1 MQIRFNIAWFI
12 LIAASGVFALLYLW
26 YTLFP
31 GNVAGETLLYFS
43 VDQVNRGREYSLMLR
58 LLFIGSFIAEFA
70 FLIWLVFGDQGAAL
84 SRWAQSA
91 AGGYWG
97 GVLLFFASLW
107 GLLQIITLPF
117 AIYGSYY
124 WQHRWGFSTQ
134 SLGGWWIDYLKGAGL
149 ELAIT
154 SVGVLLFFWLI
165 NRWSNWWLAGAVLFS
180 LWLIL
185 QSFLWPVLVSPLFNR
200 FEPVQDKE
208 VLSMVRDL
216 SQKVQLPVDQ
226 VLVMDASQRTT
237 KANAYF
243 TGLGR
248 TKRIVL
254 YDTLLE
260 KYPPGEIKAVVAHEM
275 AHWRQGHIIKGLAMG
290 ILGNFILWGLLYFI
304 LNTTIPVYGR
314 FPPVTWAVLLLFF
327 LLVSFTSSPIQNYIS
342 RNMEVEADRIAVNL
356 TGDIPSAVQLQ
367 VDLSTRNMSDVSPP
381 PFIRWF
387 SYSHP
392 PATERIAN
400 AIKVNPPGIPG
411 GLR

>member
-1 MQIRFNIAWFI
+1 MQTRLNIAWVI
-12 LIAASGVFALLYLW
+12 LIATSAVFTLLYLW
-26 YTLFP
+26 YSLFP
-31 GNVAGETLLYFS
+31 GNVAGEATQYFS
-43 VDQVNRGREYSLMLR
+43 VDQVNRGRDYNQALR
-58 LLFIGSFIAEFA
+58 LVFVGSFIAEAA

-84 SRWAQSA
+84 SRWAQKSA
-91 AGGYWG
+91 FGSYWG

-107 GLLQIITLPF
+107 GLLQIIGLPF
-117 AIYGSYY
+117 AIFGSYY

-134 SLGGWWIDYLKGAGL
+134 TMGAWWMDYLKGAGL

-154 SVGVLLFFWLI
+154 SVGVVLFFWLI
-165 NRWSNWWLAGAVLFS
+165 NRWPHWWLAGAVFFS

-185 QSFLWPVLVSPLFNR
+185 QSFLWPVVVSPLFNR
-200 FEPVQDKE
+200 FEPVKNTT

-216 SQKVQLPVDQ
+216 SQKAQLPVDQ

-260 KYPPGEIKAVVAHEM
+260 KYPPDEVKAVVAHEM
-275 AHWRQGHIIKGLAMG
+275 AHWRQGHIIKGLTMG
-290 ILGNFILWGLLYFI
+290 ILGNFILWGLLF
-304 LNTTIPVYGR
+304 LLLKTSLPVYGR
-314 FPPVTWAVLLLFF
+314 FPPVTWAVALLFF
-327 LLVSFTSSPIQNYIS
+327 LLVSFTSSPLQNYIS
-342 RNMEVEADRIAVNL
+342 RNMEEEADRVAVTL
-356 TGDIPSAVQLQ
+356 TGDIPAAIRLQ

-392 PATERIAN
+392 PATERINNVKMA
-400 AIKVNPPGIPG
+400 G
-411 GLR
+411 G